1 MPSLGGAGERDAV
14 ADLKRRQQQQLAPAY
29 VYDDAGS
36 VSSAGYA
43 ASSAPSHAPS
53 EAPSRA
59 PSSLR
64 PLPVIPTDPGGP
76 KYPDDEPPPVYT
88 LQ

>member
-1 MPSLGGAGERDAV
+1 MPSLGSGGDRDAV